1 MSIGKCP
8 RPKIFKAYAELE
20 MQLGEV
26 ERCRKI
32 FEKQVDLFQQNSD
45 TWVMYAEFEGALGEL
60 DRARAIFSL
69 AVGLNN
75 SEGASLDDSAVGGAQ
90 LVALDMPE
98 KVWKAYIDFEVE
110 NG

>member
-1 MSIGKCP
+1 
-8 RPKIFKAYAELE
+8 